1 MIMELN
7 YFELSEFDSP
17 DAEGTGELMN
27 EETLQ
32 MLDRAREIA
41 GVPFKINS
49 GFRTEEHNESVGGK
63 PNSAHTRGYAV
74 DIHVQGNR
82 HRMLI
87 LNALVQV
94 GFNRIGIAK
103 TFIHADNDPDLP
115 QDVAWLY

>member
-1 MIMELN
+1 MELN
-7 YFELSEFDSP
+7 YFGIEEFDSP
-17 DAEGTGELMN
+17 DLPGSGELMN
-27 EETLQ
+27 EETLM
-32 MLDRAREIA
+32 MLDKAREIA

-49 GFRTEEHNESVGGK
+49 GVRTEEHNEKVGGK
-63 PNSAHTRGYAV
+63 PNSAHTRGYAF
-74 DIHVQGNR
+74 DIHVQSSR

-87 LNALVQV
+87 LSALIEV